1 MFVFVFQIKL
11 RNYLN
16 EKTWLLQVHI
26 KNISLA
32 ESIPIECS
40 GKMWLE
46 IYCRVNLQQILSKN
60 LQQCGVASVTRS
72 SLHKFPVAFKQ

>member
-16 EKTWLLQVHI
+16 EQTWLLQVHI
-26 KNISLA
+26 KSISLS
-32 ESIPIECS
+32 ESIPIECF

-46 IYCRVNLQQILSKN
+46 INYPKHLQQILSKN
-60 LQQCGVASVTRS
+60 LQQCGVASETRS
-72 SLHKFPVAFKQ
+72 SLEKFPIVFKQ

>member
-16 EKTWLLQVHI
+16 EQTWLLQVHI
-26 KNISLA
+26 KNISLS

-60 LQQCGVASVTRS
+60 LQQCDVASILDLAYTSFR
-72 SLHKFPVAFKQ
+72 